1 MPMDIK
7 LSHEVVGEGVAVFR
21 TVGELDVYTVPKW
34 RGYLMEL
41 VKGEA
46 GPRHVGLD
54 FSEVAYFDS
63 TAVGGLVRCWREHRD
78 AGGEDPGVFALF
90 SLTERTAKIMELT
103 GLSRLITVLGSQE
116 EFLGLTRPAHTS
128 RSVEE
133 G

>member
-1 MPMDIK
+1 MDIEV
-7 LSHEVVGEGVAVFR
+7 SHEVVGEGIAVVR
-21 TVGELDVYTVPKW
+21 AVGELDVYTVPKW
-34 RGYLMEL
+34 RRYLLEL
-41 VKGEA
+41 VGDEA

-54 FSEVAYFDS
+54 FSEISYFDS

-90 SLTERTAKIMELT
+90 SLTERTAKIMNIT
-103 GLSRLITVLGSQE
+103 GLVRVIRVLGSRE
-116 EFLGLTRPAHTS
+116 EFLGLVGPARTS